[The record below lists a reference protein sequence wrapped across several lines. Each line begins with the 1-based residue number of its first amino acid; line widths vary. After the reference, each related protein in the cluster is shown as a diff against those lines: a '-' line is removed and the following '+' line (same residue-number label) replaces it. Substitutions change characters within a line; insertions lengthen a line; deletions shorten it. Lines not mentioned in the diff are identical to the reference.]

1 MEDAGPGPC
10 ASSDDCANPTPYCNV
25 MLGKCVQ
32 CIADLN
38 CFGIGLVC
46 DQNRGVCTNCRSNA
60 DCYQP
65 APYCSGPLARCVEC
79 LTDAN
84 CGKQGIKCAD
94 GVCGSCGDGI
104 CSANERNGMFGFCND
119 CFAGCPKTDLK
130 SKVGDNVVS
139 ATTSSTDGQFTTS
152 CGTPPGAA
160 ATYSWTA
167 PDTGSYAFTVTGDAA
182 LSIYDTNCA
191 GQPLSCNSYY
201 AGLYLSKGQTVA
213 LIASG
218 TTTTASTNSRSRSAR
233 TWSRRAT
240 RCSAPSARGRE
251 SVLPRRSAVLR
262 PHRPDAGL
270 RSTRCGEAG
279 NGRNDRVAAPAASLR
294 ATRRHVRLAQLRRP
308 ARHGRAGIH
317 RNRGHA
323 QWRDVDG
330 NGSGRWQRHASPLDD
345 HVGRLRMRRPTR
357 RHFVEG
363 RARVA
368 RAGGSTGVRPTPAL
382 IAHLARSEDGAPG
395 RSRCSACLRTPARL
409 TRPSDPVVFAIQA
422 CSARRG

>member
-1 MEDAGPGPC
+1 MLQRSIATLVASIAMAAWACPVNAADAGPPKEDAGPGPC
-10 ASSDDCANPTPYCNV
+10 GSSDECANPTPYCNV

-65 APYCSGPLARCVEC
+65 APYCSAPLARCVEC
-79 LTDAN
+79 LTDSN
-84 CGKQGIKCAD
+84 CGKQGIKCMD

-104 CSANERNGMFGFCND
+104 CSENERNGMFGFCND

-130 SKVGDNVVS
+130 SKVGDGVVS

-167 PDTGSYAFTVTGDAA
+167 PDAGSYAFTITGDAE

-201 AGLYLSKGQTVA
+201 AGLYLNKGQTVA

-218 TTTTASTNSRSRSAR
+218 TTTTAGAKFQIGISANMVSSCNPMFCPVGPDGESPCCLGDQTCGLIDPTQGCVPPGAVKPPGTGGTTGSGTGGFPPSNSGGTFVSPNSGGTANGTGARSSLGTGGTRNGGTSTGTEQDGGNDIHHPSTTTSGGCGCTVPRDGTSSEGALASFALASLLAFAR
-233 TWSRRAT
+233 RR
-240 RCSAPSARGRE
+240 RGQ
-251 SVLPRRSAVLR
+251 
-262 PHRPDAGL
+262 
-270 RSTRCGEAG
+270 
-279 NGRNDRVAAPAASLR
+279 AASR
-294 ATRRHVRLAQLRRP
+294 
-308 ARHGRAGIH
+308 
-317 RNRGHA
+317 
-323 QWRDVDG
+323 
-330 NGSGRWQRHASPLDD
+330 
-345 HVGRLRMRRPTR
+345 
-357 RHFVEG
+357 
-363 RARVA
+363 
-368 RAGGSTGVRPTPAL
+368 
-382 IAHLARSEDGAPG
+382 
-395 RSRCSACLRTPARL
+395 
-409 TRPSDPVVFAIQA
+409 
-422 CSARRG
+422 